1 MNLLKSTPLAEY
13 QQIRKYMVDMIL
25 LAGNK
30 PQRVAS
36 MRELARHFNVSSTT
50 IQKAMKD
57 LIRDGLLVSRPG
69 IGLFTNPNCAWTD
82 TRPPL
87 IGLLPADGR
96 QLYYNSYL
104 WNVTSAIGDEI
115 VDRDRLLHLINLF
128 FPNKTIWE
136 SFELY
141 PLAGLIWVSPDSSS
155 SNADEFIA
163 GIDVPIVQV
172 GGRPHPN
179 RSSVLLD
186 YEREGYEV
194 GRLLLAEGRTEPIF
208 IGNDLA
214 TNPQLAGLRRSFEE
228 AGVMLNESLLLN
240 SDAELSNHFE
250 TILNIKRIPDAIY
263 ATNGSLRRI
272 SAFINKRNLDW
283 INDCRLVADRDTL
296 PVPGW
301 MIWQDAREIAR
312 IALELLDEKI
322 DAPDSPA
329 RTVMVSRSLYPSGLT
344 VEKKVRK

>member
-1 MNLLKSTPLAEY
+1 M
-13 QQIRKYMVDMIL
+13 
-25 LAGNK
+25 
-30 PQRVAS
+30 
-36 MRELARHFNVSSTT
+36 
-50 IQKAMKD
+50 
-57 LIRDGLLVSRPG
+57 
-69 IGLFTNPNCAWTD
+69 
-82 TRPPL
+82 
-87 IGLLPADGR
+87 
-96 QLYYNSYL
+96 
-104 WNVTSAIGDEI
+104 
-115 VDRDRLLHLINLF
+115 
-128 FPNKTIWE
+128 
-136 SFELY
+136 
-141 PLAGLIWVSPDSSS
+141 SPDSSS

-250 TILNIKRIPDAIY
+250 TILNIKRIPEAIY
-263 ATNGSLRRI
+263 AANGSLRRI

-301 MIWQDAREIAR
+301 MIWAGCTGNRPHRFGTARRENRRAGLSGSDR
-312 IALELLDEKI
+312 HGFPFPVPE
-322 DAPDSPA
+322 
-329 RTVMVSRSLYPSGLT
+329 RTDG
-344 VEKKVRK
+344 